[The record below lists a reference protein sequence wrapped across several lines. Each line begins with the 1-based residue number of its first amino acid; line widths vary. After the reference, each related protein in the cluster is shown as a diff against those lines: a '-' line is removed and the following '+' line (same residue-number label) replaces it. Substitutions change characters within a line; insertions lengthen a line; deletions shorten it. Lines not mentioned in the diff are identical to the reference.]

1 MKIIEIN
8 LLPPEYAPPSPYSFR
23 NIAMFALSLLVAI
36 LLIPLALRM
45 VNLKNKYNSEYKQ
58 LMQNIEMYG
67 KEKQQVNKLKE
78 QETILNQRRD
88 MLLELIGQRF
98 TWSDKLINLYE
109 QIPENLWLSS
119 ISSERQEIEVP
130 ETTSKREE
138 KDKSPPKKE
147 KPPATKQRGETAS
160 QNEETSVQQLIRLH
174 LSGDAL
180 KLPQISE
187 FITRLDE
194 SPFFEK
200 TKLLSIGQSER
211 EGHAVMLFEIT
222 TQLTTQE

>member
-8 LLPPEYAPPSPYSFR
+8 LLPPEYAPPSPYNFR
-23 NIAMFALSLLVAI
+23 NIATFALSLLVVIFLI
-36 LLIPLALRM
+36 LLALRM

-67 KEKQQVNKLKE
+67 KQKQQVNKLRE
-78 QETILNQRRD
+78 QQTILNQRRD

-98 TWSDKLINLYE
+98 TWSDKLISLYE

-119 ISSERQEIEVP
+119 ISLERQEVEVP
-130 ETTSKREE
+130 ETTGKGEK
-138 KDKSPPKKE
+138 KDKSPPKKG
-147 KPPATKQRGETAS
+147 KTPATKQRGETAS

-180 KLPQISE
+180 KLPQISGL
-187 FITRLDE
+187 ITRLDE

-211 EGHAVMLFEIT
+211 EGHAVMSFEIT